1 MLDLSIPQRQSKK
14 SILLYLIKGLKSLI
28 VFFVFGYFSI
38 SSGSNYYVLAAPI
51 VLGIVAL
58 VGPFLNYY
66 FTKFHIENENFII
79 NKGWLRKENKSIP
92 LERIQSI
99 NISQNVIQRILGIAA
114 LEVETA
120 GSKAKELEI
129 PGLEKAFADQL
140 KKILNESKRQAVNN
154 ITDEAQETNILDG
167 ESTDELTEDNA
178 FEKQETFT
186 IKDEPTLILDLG
198 ILDLLKVGITQ
209 NHLKSGGLAL
219 GVVFGFWYKIKDIVE
234 NFFGDYVEQYSWET
248 ALKGATF
255 TFIGIAFFVF
265 IIASILVSLV
275 LAINKYWDFKMIKQD
290 DYLEVTM
297 GLLNRQEIK
306 IPLNKV
312 QLLEFH
318 TNPLRKL
325 LHFHTCKIFQAQ
337 SENNKLTS
345 IEVPACKPHKI
356 KELQELIF
364 NATIQDAETE
374 LYTNPWSHARLRF
387 YIAGTFSAFAITA
400 AYLFEFY
407 WAIGV
412 VLFLLAFNVFSA
424 YQYGLASKLTQ
435 DEDFVVFYKG
445 WLLKS
450 ITISPIYKTQA
461 VEKWRSIFLKR
472 RKETHIKIHT
482 AAGSRGLRYLK
493 ENQVIRLI
501 NSVNNQ
507 VLVENRKWM

>member
-1 MLDLSIPQRQSKK
+1 MLDLSLPQRQSKK

-38 SSGSNYYVLAAPI
+38 SSRSSWYMLALPVL
-51 VLGIVAL
+51 LGAGAL
-58 VGPFLNYY
+58 IGPFLNYY

-79 NKGWLRKENKSIP
+79 NKGWLNKENKSIP

-140 KKILNESKRQAVNN
+140 KKFLNESKRQVTAT
-154 ITDEAQETNILDG
+154 IADGAQETGTIENEPLDQL
-167 ESTDELTEDNA
+167 DEEQL
-178 FEKQETFT
+178 FEKAGTSTTEHL
-186 IKDEPTLILDLG
+186 PTVILDLG
-198 ILDLLKVGITQ
+198 ILDLLKIGITQ
-209 NHLKSGGLAL
+209 NHLKSGILAL
-219 GVVFGFWYKIKDIVE
+219 GVVIGFWYKIKDIAE
-234 NFFGDYVEQYSWET
+234 AFFLEYVEQFSIENT
-248 ALKGATF
+248 VKSAT
-255 TFIGIAFFVF
+255 ISIVVLGLIAFIV
-265 IIASILVSLV
+265 ASVLVSMITT
-275 LAINKYWDFKMIKQD
+275 INKFWDFRMIKQD

-297 GLLNRQEIK
+297 GLLNRREVK
-306 IPLNKV
+306 IPLNKI

-318 TNPLRKL
+318 SNPLRKL

-337 SENNKLTS
+337 SEDNKLTS

-364 NATIQDAETE
+364 DSTIQEADTE
-374 LYTNPWSHARLRF
+374 LHTNPWSHARLRF
-387 YIAGTFSAFAITA
+387 YITGTFSALAITA

-424 YQYGLASKLTQ
+424 YQYGLASKLIQ

-445 WLLKS
+445 WLFKS

-493 ENQVIRLI
+493 ENQVTRLI